1 MPDTVPD
8 SLATQG
14 GVKLKIFWAEFFARA
29 GNGAPAVFRS
39 HGVAHDFSLADGLEL
54 ADAIALA
61 GDMAVNV
68 DGKLCLDPR
77 LPRRI
82 APSADLD
89 EYIGQL
95 ARMNDGAAVT
105 FTRDYCLRYSRKL
118 SKKCGAF
125 FSEYVERTG
134 IGLPGFNAVF
144 IAGRYKETW
153 IGLHNDF
160 CDTFLIP
167 LRGRKKMYLWP
178 PDYFSA
184 PEIPDVVGMN
194 GVCLGKTD
202 VIAFLQDATLLDVEE
217 GDLLFI
223 PAKWWHYNLLDTEET
238 TVTLSFGAF
247 ANETVAQSLSRAV
260 ETVVSELSNEVNDRF
275 LPPPVIGINTLE
287 DVPLPAHWQSFLTRL
302 RCDLAAR
309 ILRISSSRGLIATA
323 LDRPEGIEVR
333 STTRVIPI
341 PHMPVYLVTLVAE
354 HGVVF
359 ANGKVRQLCWSQTSK
374 ALVDRISSG
383 KAFTLYDICPVCV
396 QKDDLAEL
404 VAWLAAVG
412 AIDLA

>member
-1 MPDTVPD
+1 MSD
-8 SLATQG
+8 SLAAQG
-14 GVKLKIFWAEFFARA
+14 GSKLKIFWDEFFARA
-29 GNGAPAVFRS
+29 GYGAPAVFRS
-39 HGVAHDFSLADGLEL
+39 AGVAHDFSLADGLQL

-68 DGKLCLDPR
+68 NGKLCLNPR
-77 LPRRI
+77 LPSRLV
-82 APSADLD
+82 PSADLD

-95 ARMNDGAAVT
+95 AQMNDGAAVT
-105 FTRDYCLRYSRKL
+105 FTRDYCLRYSSKL
-118 SKKCGAF
+118 SRKCGAF
-125 FSEYVERTG
+125 FSDYVERAG

-144 IAGRYKETW
+144 IAGKYKETW

-167 LRGRKKMYLWP
+167 LRGRKRMYLWP
-178 PDYFSA
+178 PDYFSS
-184 PEIPDVVGMN
+184 PEMPDVLGMN
-194 GVCLGKTD
+194 GVCLGRID
-202 VIAFLQDATLLDVEE
+202 VTAFLPDATLLEVDE

-223 PAKWWHYNLLDTEET
+223 PAKWWHYNLLDAEET

-260 ETVVSELSNEVNDRF
+260 NTVVSELSNEVNDRF
-275 LPPPVIGINTLE
+275 IPPPVIGIATLD

-309 ILRISSSRGLIATA
+309 ILRISSSRGIVAPA
-323 LDRPEGIEVR
+323 VDPPKGIELR

-341 PHMPVYLVTLVAE
+341 PNLPVYLVTLVAE

-359 ANGKVRQLCWSQTSK
+359 ANGQVRQLRWSHTSR

-383 KAFTLYDICPVCV
+383 KEFTLHNICPVRED
-396 QKDDLAEL
+396 KDALAEL

-412 AIDLA
+412 AVDLA

>member
-14 GVKLKIFWAEFFARA
+14 EVTRKIFWDAFFARA
-29 GNGAPAVFRS
+29 GSGAPAVFRS
-39 HGVAHDFSLADGLEL
+39 DRVAHDFSIADGLQL

-68 DGKLCLDPR
+68 DGKLCVNPR
-77 LPRRI
+77 LPGGI

-89 EYIGQL
+89 EYIRQL

-105 FTRDYCLRYSRKL
+105 FTRDYCLRYSGKL
-118 SKKCGAF
+118 SRKCGVF
-125 FSEYVERTG
+125 FSEYVQRNG

-184 PEIPDVVGMN
+184 PEMPDVVGMN
-194 GVCLGKTD
+194 GVCLGKTN
-202 VIAFLQDATLLDVEE
+202 VTAFLHDATLLEVEE

-238 TVTLSFGAF
+238 TVTLSFGSF
-247 ANETVAQSLSRAV
+247 ANETVAQSLSSAV
-260 ETVVSELSNEVNDRF
+260 QTVVNELSNEVNERF
-275 LPPPVIGINTLE
+275 LPPPVIGIDTLE
-287 DVPLPAHWQSFLTRL
+287 DVPLPAHWQFFLTRL

-309 ILRISSSRGLIATA
+309 ILRISSSRGIIATA
-323 LDRPEGIEVR
+323 FDLPEGIEVG
-333 STTRVIPI
+333 STTRIIPI
-341 PHMPVYLVTLVAE
+341 PHLPVYIVTLVAE
-354 HGVVF
+354 YGVVF
-359 ANGKVRQLCWSQTSK
+359 ANGQVRQVRWSQTAK
-374 ALVDRISSG
+374 ALVERIASG
-383 KAFTLYDICPVCV
+383 KAFALDDICPVCV
-396 QKDDLAEL
+396 QKDGLAEL
-404 VAWLAAVG
+404 VVWLAAVG